1 MSETKTPMTDAL
13 LLEIN
18 EGRTY
23 EAAGPMADFSRRLE
37 IMCAELEEALELSE
51 RWNRTKGDT
60 PRKLDAA
67 LSWRENDILVE
78 DKAKQAMANYA
89 KMKEELKV

>member
-37 IMCAELEEALELSE
+37 IMCAELATRLYRHVDMRCTCKDPDCLND
-51 RWNRTKGDT
+51 RQTLIDYTKLKG
-60 PRKLDAA
+60 
-67 LSWRENDILVE
+67 
-78 DKAKQAMANYA
+78 
-89 KMKEELKV
+89 ELKG